1 LEYRKLP
8 YGRLSVSKPIGENMT
23 RVLTV
28 EELGEIAEFAR
39 QYPEAIPQMRE
50 TQDPET
56 LLERV
61 RATITELGEG
71 QDGQIS
77 KV

>member
-1 LEYRKLP
+1 
-8 YGRLSVSKPIGENMT
+8 MT

-39 QYPEAIPQMRE
+39 QYPEVIPQMRQVE
-50 TQDPET
+50 DPET

-61 RATITELGEG
+61 RATVAEQEG
-71 QDGQIS
+71 QNG
-77 KV
+77 

>member
-1 LEYRKLP
+1 
-8 YGRLSVSKPIGENMT
+8 MT

-61 RATITELGEG
+61 RATRAEQEEQSG
-71 QDGQIS
+71 
-77 KV
+77 